1 MANVSSSIAPLIVI
15 EGIDGSG
22 KGTQAKRLHEILTQQ
37 GHRCGLLSF
46 PQYDD
51 NFFGARIGDF
61 LNGEFGDLGDLDP
74 FLISLLYAGDRFES
88 REKIL
93 AAQAE
98 SELLILDRYVPSNLA
113 HQAAKYHGTQRAQ
126 LIEWIEKIEYE
137 IFKVPRPSQV
147 ILLDTPVET
156 SQNLIARKSQRTYT
170 DQKADLQESDT
181 TYLSEVRN
189 VYLEVAQ
196 SQPKWTVV
204 PVVLDGHLRTI
215 DEIGD
220 DILGIAQNLL

>member
-1 MANVSSSIAPLIVI
+1 MANVSSSIAPLFVI

-61 LNGEFGDLGDLDP
+61 LNGEFGNLGDLDP

-98 SELLILDRYVPSNLA
+98 SDLLILDRYVPSNLA
-113 HQAAKYHGTQRAQ
+113 HQAAKYQGEKRGQ
-126 LIEWIEKIEYE
+126 LIEWIDKIEYE

-147 ILLDTPVET
+147 VLLDTPVET

-181 TYLSEVRN
+181 SYLDDVRN
-189 VYLEVAQ
+189 VYLDVAKAN
-196 SQPKWTVV
+196 PEWTVV
-204 PVVLDGHLRTI
+204 PVVQNGSLRTI
-215 DEIGD
+215 EEIGD
-220 DILGIAQNLL
+220 EILCIAQNLF